1 MYYIFTQSFKSYL
14 LHNQFKYIM
23 MRKIIITALLTLC
36 IGQIYGQR
44 MRMQSGP
51 VEPQPIELNEVHKMV
66 KDLADSI
73 AVNYIIGEKA
83 PMLKKNLLKE
93 LKEGNFDRFKEK
105 NALANH
111 LSNILITWSNDKHF
125 RIMAAEPAG
134 ERLMMPSSY
143 DHIAKDNYAFKKME
157 HLDGNIAYIKFNRF
171 IPPSYSGS
179 LITSAM
185 LFAANSDA
193 VIIDLRNNIGGSPDT
208 VAMLAGFFMKEPTL
222 LTVNYTRATDTKE
235 ETWSTQADV
244 RVNSSNPDNFIVP
257 TATLERLKNI
267 PLYILTGD
275 HTFSA
280 AEMFSFSLQGHKRA
294 KIVGKNTYGGGHG
307 IRPFEMAQGFTAFIP
322 FARFYHPVTN
332 ESWEVVGVKPDIA
345 CEAVDAKRVAQIS
358 ILKELQKKPKHD
370 SKIPVYLKELEAQ
383 SPK

>member
-1 MYYIFTQSFKSYL
+1 MKKAYL
-14 LHNQFKYIM
+14 VIV
-23 MRKIIITALLTLC
+23 LTLC
-36 IGQIYGQR
+36 IGQIFGQR

-51 VEPQPIELNEVHKMV
+51 IEPQPIELIEVHEMV

-93 LKEGNFDRFKEK
+93 LRKGNFDRFKEK

-111 LSNILITWSNDKHF
+111 LSDILVTWSNDKHF
-125 RIMAAEPAG
+125 RIMVAEPAG

-157 HLDGNIAYIKFNRF
+157 HLNGNIAYVKFNRF
-171 IPPSYSGS
+171 IPPAYSGS

-193 VIIDLRNNIGGSPDT
+193 VIIDLRDNIGGSPDT
-208 VAMLAGFFMKEPTL
+208 VAMLAGFFLEEPTL

-235 ETWSTQADV
+235 ETWSTEADV
-244 RVNSSNPDNFIVP
+244 RINSSNTDNFIVP
-257 TATLERLKNI
+257 TATLERLKNV
-267 PLYILTGD
+267 PLYILTGRY
-275 HTFSA
+275 TFSA
-280 AEMFSFSLQGHKRA
+280 AEMFCSSLQGYKRA
-294 KIVGKNTYGGGHG
+294 KIVGVNTFGGGHG
-307 IRPFEMAQGFTAFIP
+307 ISPIEMTQGFTSFIP
-322 FARFYHPVTN
+322 FTRYYHPVTKK
-332 ESWEVVGVKPDIA
+332 SWEAVGVKPDIA
-345 CEAVDAKRVAQIS
+345 CDAEDAKRVAQIN

-370 SKIPVYLKELEAQ
+370 AKIPVYLKELESH
-383 SPK
+383 SPN

>member
-1 MYYIFTQSFKSYL
+1 MYYIFTHSFKSYL

-51 VEPQPIELNEVHKMV
+51 IEPQPIELNEVHKMV

>member
-1 MYYIFTQSFKSYL
+1 MKKVYL
-14 LHNQFKYIM
+14 VLV
-23 MRKIIITALLTLC
+23 LTLC
-36 IGQIYGQR
+36 IGQIFGQR
-44 MRMQSGP
+44 MRMKSGP
-51 VEPQPIELNEVHKMV
+51 IEPKPIELNEVHKMV

-93 LKEGNFDRFKEK
+93 LRKGNLDHFKEK

-111 LSNILITWSNDKHF
+111 LSNILVAWSNDKHF
-125 RIMAAEPAG
+125 SIMVAEPAG

-143 DHIAKDNYAFKKME
+143 DHISKSNYAFEKME
-157 HLDGNIAYIKFNRF
+157 NLKGNIAYVKFNRF

-208 VAMLAGFFMKEPTL
+208 VAMLAGFFMNEPTL
-222 LTVNYTRATDTKE
+222 LTVNYTRATDTKRE
-235 ETWSTQADV
+235 AWSTIADV
-244 RVNSSNPDNFIVP
+244 RVNSTDPRNFIIP
-257 TATLERLKNI
+257 TTTLERLKNI

-294 KIVGKNTYGGGHG
+294 TIVGKNTYGGGHG
-307 IRPFEMAQGFTAFIP
+307 IRPFEMVQGFTAFIP
-322 FARFYHPVTN
+322 FTRYYHPVTN
-332 ESWEVVGVKPDIA
+332 ESWEVVGVKPDIPCDA
-345 CEAVDAKRVAQIS
+345 ADAKRVAQIS

-370 SKIPVYLKELEAQ
+370 SKIPDYLKELEAQ

>member
-1 MYYIFTQSFKSYL
+1 MKKVYL
-14 LHNQFKYIM
+14 VIV
-23 MRKIIITALLTLC
+23 LTLC
-36 IGQIYGQR
+36 IGQVFGQR
-44 MRMQSGP
+44 IMIQSGP
-51 VEPQPIELNEVHKMV
+51 TEAVPIELNEVHEMV
-66 KDLADSI
+66 KNLADSI
-73 AVNYIIGEKA
+73 QVNYIIAEKA
-83 PMLKKNLLKE
+83 SMLKENLLKE
-93 LKEGNFDRFKEK
+93 LKNGKFDHINEK
-105 NALANH
+105 NDLAKH
-111 LSNILITWSNDKHF
+111 LSNLLVTWSNDKHF
-125 RIMAAEPAG
+125 RVMVAEPAG

-157 HLDGNIAYIKFNRF
+157 HLNGNIAYIKFNRF

-193 VIIDLRNNIGGSPDT
+193 VIIDLRNNIGGSPHT

-222 LTVNYTRATDTKE
+222 LTINYTRSTDTKE
-235 ETWSTQADV
+235 ETWSTEADV
-244 RVNSSNPDNFIVP
+244 RINSSNPNNFIVP

-280 AEMFSFSLQGHKRA
+280 AEMFSFSLQGYKRA

-307 IRPFEMAQGFTAFIP
+307 INPFEMAQGFTAFIP
-322 FARFYHPVTN
+322 FTRYYHPVTK
-332 ESWEVVGVKPDIA
+332 ESWEVVGVKPDIPCDA
-345 CEAVDAKRVAQIS
+345 ADAKRVAQIS

-370 SKIPVYLKELEAQ
+370 SKIPDYLKELQAQ

>member
-1 MYYIFTQSFKSYL
+1 MKITKKACL
-14 LHNQFKYIM
+14 LIVL
-23 MRKIIITALLTLC
+23 ALC
-36 IGQIYGQR
+36 VGQIYGQR
-44 MRMQSGP
+44 IIMNSGP
-51 VEPQPIELNEVHKMV
+51 VKPRPIERKDVHKMV

-93 LKEGNFDRFKEK
+93 LRKGNFDRFKEK

-111 LSNILITWSNDKHF
+111 LSNILVTWSNDKHF

-157 HLDGNIAYIKFNRF
+157 NLNGNIAYIKFNRF
-171 IPPSYSGS
+171 IPPAYSGS

-193 VIIDLRNNIGGSPDT
+193 VIIDLRDNIGGSPDT

-222 LTVNYTRATDTKE
+222 LTVNYTRATDTKR
-235 ETWSTQADV
+235 ETWSTEADV
-244 RVNSSNPDNFIVP
+244 RINSSNPDNFIVP

-294 KIVGKNTYGGGHG
+294 TIVGENTYGGGHG

-322 FARFYHPVTN
+322 FARFYHPVTK
-332 ESWEVVGVKPDIA
+332 ESWEVVGVKPDIPCDA
-345 CEAVDAKRVAQIS
+345 ADAKRVAQIS
-358 ILKELQKKPKHD
+358 ILKEFRKNQNT
-370 SKIPVYLKELEAQ
+370 ILKFLFI
-383 SPK
+383 

>member
-1 MYYIFTQSFKSYL
+1 MKNTVLVIAFVLSVS
-14 LHNQFKYIM
+14 QF
-23 MRKIIITALLTLC
+23 
-36 IGQIYGQR
+36 IGQRII
-44 MRMQSGP
+44 MNSGP
-51 VEPQPIELNEVHKMV
+51 VEPRPIELNEVHEMV

-83 PMLKKNLLKE
+83 IMLKEHLLKE
-93 LKEGNFDRFKEK
+93 LKEGGFDNFKEK

-111 LSNILITWSNDKHF
+111 LSDILVTWSNDKHF

-157 HLDGNIAYIKFNRF
+157 HLNGNIAYIKFNRF
-171 IPPSYSGS
+171 IPPAYSGS

-193 VIIDLRNNIGGSPDT
+193 VIIDLRNNIGGSPHT

-222 LTVNYTRATDTKE
+222 LTINYTRSTDTKE
-235 ETWSTQADV
+235 ETWSTEADV

-257 TATLERLKNI
+257 TATLERLKNV

-280 AEMFSFSLQGHKRA
+280 AEMFSFSLQGYERA
-294 KIVGKNTYGGGHG
+294 IIVGRNTYGGDTES
-307 IRPFEMAQGFTAFIP
+307 ILLNWLKDLQLLFLLPAFI
-322 FARFYHPVTN
+322 T
-332 ESWEVVGVKPDIA
+332 
-345 CEAVDAKRVAQIS
+345 
-358 ILKELQKKPKHD
+358 LLPKN
-370 SKIPVYLKELEAQ
+370 LGRQ
-383 SPK
+383 

>member
-1 MYYIFTQSFKSYL
+1 MRIMKNTFLVIGLVLSISPIF
-14 LHNQFKYIM
+14 
-23 MRKIIITALLTLC
+23 
-36 IGQIYGQR
+36 GQR

-51 VEPQPIELNEVHKMV
+51 VQPRPIELNEVHKMV

-93 LKEGNFDRFKEK
+93 LKEGNYDRFKEK
-105 NALANH
+105 NELANH
-111 LSNILITWSNDKHF
+111 LSDKLVTWSNDKHF

-157 HLDGNIAYIKFNRF
+157 HLNGNIAYIKFNRF

-193 VIIDLRNNIGGSPDT
+193 VIIDLRDNIGGSPHT
-208 VAMLAGFFMKEPTL
+208 VAMLAGFFLEEPTL
-222 LTVNYTRATDTKE
+222 LTINYTRATDTKE
-235 ETWSTQADV
+235 ETWSTETDV
-244 RVNSSNPDNFIVP
+244 NVNTSNPNNFIIP
-257 TATLERLKNI
+257 TDILERLKNV

-280 AEMFSFSLQGHKRA
+280 AEMFSSSLQGYKRA
-294 KIVGKNTYGGGHG
+294 KTVGKNTYGGGHG
-307 IRPFEMAQGFTAFIP
+307 IRPFEMAEGFTAFIP
-322 FARFYHPVTN
+322 ITRYYHPVTK
-332 ESWEVVGVKPDIA
+332 ESWEVVGVQPDIPCA
-345 CEAVDAKRVAQIS
+345 AKDALRIAQIS
-358 ILKELQKKPKHD
+358 ILKELQKEPDHD
-370 SKIPVYLKELEAQ
+370 SKISEYLEKLEMQ
-383 SPK
+383 TID

>member
-1 MYYIFTQSFKSYL
+1 MKKVYL
-14 LHNQFKYIM
+14 VIV
-23 MRKIIITALLTLC
+23 LTLC
-36 IGQIYGQR
+36 IGQVFGQR

-51 VEPQPIELNEVHKMV
+51 VEPKPIELNEVHKMV

-83 PMLKKNLLKE
+83 PMLKKNLLIE
-93 LKEGNFDRFKEK
+93 LKEGNYDRFKEK
-105 NALANH
+105 NALADH
-111 LSNILITWSNDKHF
+111 LSEQLVIWSNDKHF
-125 RIMAAEPAG
+125 RVMAAEPAG

-157 HLDGNIAYIKFNRF
+157 HLNGNIAYIKFNRF

-193 VIIDLRNNIGGSPDT
+193 VIIDLSNNIGGSPDT
-208 VAMLAGFFMKEPTL
+208 VDMLAGFFMKEPTL
-222 LTVNYTRATDTKE
+222 LTINYTRATNKKE
-235 ETWSTQADV
+235 ETWSTETDI
-244 RVNSSNPDNFIVP
+244 RINSSNPDNFIVP
-257 TATLERLKNI
+257 TSTLERLKNI

-322 FARFYHPVTN
+322 FTRFYHPVTN
-332 ESWEVVGVKPDIA
+332 ESWEVVGVKPDIPCA
-345 CEAVDAKRVAQIS
+345 ASDAKRVAQIS
-358 ILKELQKKPKHD
+358 ILKELQKKPNHD

-383 SPK
+383 SLNKMD